1 MSPNS
6 PWIASATPEEREAI
20 LSANPNALDDW
31 DDTVGDRRNKLVV
44 IGKDM
49 NRAEIEARLDECLV
63 Q

>member
-1 MSPNS
+1 M
-6 PWIASATPEEREAI
+6 
-20 LSANPNALDDW
+20 SANPNALDDW